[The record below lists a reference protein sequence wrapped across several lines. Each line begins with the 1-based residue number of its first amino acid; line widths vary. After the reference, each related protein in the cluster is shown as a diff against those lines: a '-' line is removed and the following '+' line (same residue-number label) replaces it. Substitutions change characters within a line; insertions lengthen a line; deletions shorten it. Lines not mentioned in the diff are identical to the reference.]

1 MEFIRQRKD
10 YVFVRDYIFIN
21 LCWWMLRSFICC
33 GLITL
38 VVSVVIVVAPPS
50 IYPPVYPCHFFPQ
63 PSSLLLLLL
72 VLVLVLHLVLLLL
85 RQCIPV
91 TSSANHPLY
100 FSFIPSISEQPSHT
114 SFSSKPFYCHAA
126 ADQLKDGKGKEEK
139 GQHHSIR
146 APLQGQ
152 ISCSSNLWKYKY
164 MQYQPAIISPDNK
177 LLDRGGSTPS
187 HLISDFPSSLS
198 SICSPLYPCH
208 FIPQDPL
215 YFTFFSLLILPSL
228 TRRLIQA
235 LWYCPIPS
243 LSFHPKSSS
252 LF

>member
-1 MEFIRQRKD
+1 
-10 YVFVRDYIFIN
+10 
-21 LCWWMLRSFICC
+21 MLRSFICC

-72 VLVLVLHLVLLLL
+72 VLVLVLHLLLLLL

-100 FSFIPSISEQPSHT
+100 FSFIPSISEQPSPPPPSHPSLSTAMLLLT
-114 SFSSKPFYCHAA
+114 SSRM
-126 ADQLKDGKGKEEK
+126 GKARRRRANPT
-139 GQHHSIR
+139 QS
-146 APLQGQ
+146 APLFRARSHVRQTYG
-152 ISCSSNLWKYKY
+152 NTK
-164 MQYQPAIISPDNK
+164 MQYQPDLIISPDDK
-177 LLDRGGSTPS
+177 LSDRGGSTPS
-187 HLISDFPSSLS
+187 HLISAFPSSLS

-215 YFTFFSLLILPSL
+215 YFSFFSLLILPFL

-235 LWYCPIPS
+235 L
-243 LSFHPKSSS
+243 
-252 LF
+252 